1 MQDPVLE
8 RELLYKPI
16 TESSAEKIQQL
27 QKNLVLFSFVNL
39 FIVACLGVV
48 LRSFPFVDSFPFQ
61 YKNLLHGHS
70 HFAFGGWVMPI
81 LMALILKYFPAI
93 ALLVKYKHWR
103 NIAALFLVSAY
114 GMLLSFPVQGYKAV
128 SITFS
133 TLSIFA
139 SFYMVIVMW
148 KLLSNYAQAPSAKF
162 LKAGLFYLTI
172 SAIGPFATAPII
184 AMGEAGTP
192 IYYNAIYYYL
202 HFQYNGWF
210 TFAILAVIYKML
222 ESKRIKTNGSL
233 VFTLFN
239 LAVIPTFFLSVLWN
253 QPGII
258 FNIIGATAAILQVFA
273 LFYLLKDIK
282 FLNWKWRGVE
292 TVFLLA
298 VSAFILKI
306 VLQLISAIPSVAVL
320 AYQQRNITI
329 AYLHLVLLGFVSLFA
344 FAAIYKKQVVPSNYF
359 KTGILL
365 FLFSFLTTQTLLIGF
380 AGSNLYGFTIPH
392 YSLQLLIY
400 SCMFPVSILI
410 LLNAFSKSLNG
421 SRLHFS

>member
-1 MQDPVLE
+1 MQDLVLE
-8 RELLYKPI
+8 RKLLYKPI
-16 TESSAEKIQQL
+16 TERYAEKIQRL

-48 LRSFPFVDSFPFQ
+48 LRSFPFLDSFPFQ

-70 HFAFGGWVMPI
+70 HFAFGGWVMPV
-81 LMALILKYFPAI
+81 LLALILKFFPAM
-93 ALLVKYKHWR
+93 ALLVNYKHWK
-103 NIAALFLVSAY
+103 NIAGLFLLSAY

-133 TLSIFA
+133 TLSVFA

-148 KLLSNYAQAPSAKF
+148 KLISNYTQNVSAKF

-210 TFAILAVIYKML
+210 TFVILALIYKML
-222 ESKRIKTNGSL
+222 ESKKIKTNGSF

-253 QPGII
+253 QPGIM
-258 FNIIGATAAILQVFA
+258 FNIIGGTAAIVQVVA

-282 FLNWKWRGVE
+282 CLNWKWRGIE
-292 TVFLLA
+292 SVFLLA
-298 VSAFILKI
+298 VSAFVIKI
-306 VLQLISAIPSVAVL
+306 ILQLISAIPSVAVL

-329 AYLHLVLLGFVSLFA
+329 AYLHLVLLGFVSLFT
-344 FAAIYKKQVVPSNYF
+344 FAAIGKKQEVYSNSF

-365 FLFSFLTTQTLLIGF
+365 FLFSFLTTQTLLVGF
-380 AGSNLYGFTIPH
+380 AGSNLYSFIIPH

-410 LLNAFSKSLNG
+410 LLNAYSKSLKG
-421 SRLHFS
+421 SRFHFS

>member
-8 RELLYKPI
+8 RKLLYKPI
-16 TESSAEKIQQL
+16 TESSAEKIQRL

-48 LRSFPFVDSFPFQ
+48 LRSFHFVDSFPFQ

-81 LMALILKYFPAI
+81 LLALVLKFFPAI
-93 ALLVKYKHWR
+93 ALLVNYKHWR
-103 NIAALFLVSAY
+103 NIAALLWVSAY